1 MAKRRKP
8 PIRRKKA
15 RKSGSHSVA
24 KEWILAL
31 LVAVAAIFLVRL
43 LFLDVAIV
51 RDGQMQNTIKSGKFV
66 LVNKLIPGPRL
77 PITLLSMKRPV
88 DSIGNFTGYRFTLQ
102 LPPARLRNKLTET
115 ELGKVFYF
123 NEPDGSD
130 SIPIDKKRTSL
141 GRLAAIPGEAI
152 SVTNGRLLVNH
163 VQVAYPST
171 ATYFY
176 HSNVKR
182 SALSVLRS
190 AGITEAKT
198 GKRGHVELFATT
210 QQAKV
215 LQKNPNIAS
224 VRHTSVTLHHDFM
237 HLLSTFSNGFRLPKK
252 GETVS
257 LTNADSA
264 GYLFLIRSYE
274 NPTAEQHADGIYISG
289 QKVES
294 YTFSYGYCFIL
305 KDNVDN
311 SIDSRSY
318 GPIPSIYLIGAV
330 IGK

>member
-8 PIRRKKA
+8 PLRRKKP

-24 KEWILAL
+24 KEWVLAL

-66 LVNKLIPGPRL
+66 LVNKLTPGPRL
-77 PITLLSMKRPV
+77 PITLLSLKRPL
-88 DSIGNFTGYRFTLQ
+88 DSVGNFNGYRFILKV
-102 LPPARLRNKLTET
+102 PAYRLRNKLTDAEK
-115 ELGKVFYF
+115 GRVFYF
-123 NEPDGSD
+123 NEPDGND
-130 SIPIDKKRTSL
+130 SIPIDKMHTAL
-141 GRLAAIPGEAI
+141 GRVAAIPGETI
-152 SVTNGRLLVNH
+152 SVAGGMLLVN
-163 VQVAYPST
+163 QVVTPYPTS
-171 ATYFY
+171 ATFFY
-176 HSNVKR
+176 HIKVKYNP
-182 SALSVLRS
+182 LSILKK
-190 AGITEAKT
+190 AGITEAKA
-198 GKRGHVELFATT
+198 GKRGSVELFATKEQST
-210 QQAKV
+210 LLKKSAGV
-215 LQKNPNIAS
+215 IS
-224 VRHTSVTLHHDFM
+224 VIHAGITLHHDFM
-237 HLLSTFSNGFRLPKK
+237 HLLSTFPNGFQLPKK

-257 LTNADSA
+257 LTNPDSA

-274 NPTAEQHADGIYISG
+274 NPTAEQRVDGIYING
-289 QKVES
+289 QKVET
-294 YTFSYGYCFIL
+294 YTFAYGYCFIL